1 MEILDR
7 LIVGSFDGALGL
19 IGIAVRVLAIWA
31 LVDSVLRPERVFQAA
46 DQNKWLWVGLNVLAF
61 IIPFFG
67 LLIST
72 FYLLTVRP
80 RVRELQGTR
89 W

>member
-7 LIVGSFDGALGL
+7 LIVGSFNGTLSLINFAILALG
-19 IGIAVRVLAIWA
+19 IWA
-31 LVDSVLRPERVFQAA
+31 LVDAVARPERVFQAA
-46 DQNKWLWVGLNVLAF
+46 DQNKWLWIGLNALALVL
-61 IIPFFG
+61 PFFG

-72 FYLLTVRP
+72 FYLLTIRP